1 MPLTS
6 AIAVLSA
13 ALIVS
18 STPAPPAPG
27 PGDVQLRDLVS
38 RVYPLVSRV
47 EDLAGTQRTTQTETQ
62 TTYTLQAALLFAKD
76 SATVSPAAKKSLDEV
91 ARKIAA
97 ARPTQPIKIIGYTD
111 DLGSAEH
118 GLTLSRNRANAIK
131 AALLQG
137 RPELAS
143 VNFTTQGL
151 GEARPIADNRTEAG
165 RKRNRR
171 VEIVVPTPAG

>member
-1 MPLTS
+1 VLTTS

-13 ALIVS
+13 ALIAT
-18 STPAPPAPG
+18 STPASPAPG
-27 PGDVQLRDLVS
+27 PGDWQVRGLVS

-47 EDLAGTQRTTQTETQ
+47 EDLEGTQRTTQTENR
-62 TTYTLQAALLFAKD
+62 TTYTLQASLLFAKD
-76 SATVSPAAKKSLDEV
+76 SAVISPVAKRALDDL

-97 ARPTQPIKIIGYTD
+97 ARPAQPVKVTGYTD

-118 GLTLSRNRANAIK
+118 GLQLSRERA
-131 AALLQG
+131 AAVKDLLQG
-137 RPELAS
+137 RPELAG
-143 VNFTTQGL
+143 VHITTEGL

-171 VEIVVPTPAG
+171 VEIVVLAPVG